1 LNKRKA
7 EITFTPIELKV
18 LFDASMITQ
27 EFIREAIK
35 EWDRFGEGH
44 FADFVQ
50 DYVNSRWEGYVIGN

>member
-1 LNKRKA
+1 MNKRKV

-18 LFDASMITQ
+18 LFDASQLTQ

-35 EWDRFGEGH
+35 KWDGFGEGH

-50 DYVNSRWEGYVIGN
+50 DYVNSRWEDYVIGN

>member
-1 LNKRKA
+1 
-7 EITFTPIELKV
+7 
-18 LFDASMITQ
+18 MITQ

-50 DYVNSRWEGYVIGN
+50 DYVNSRWEEYVIGN

>member
-1 LNKRKA
+1 MNKRKTDC
-7 EITFTPIELKV
+7 ILTPIELKV
-18 LFDASMITQ
+18 LFDASQLTQ

-35 EWDRFGEGH
+35 KWDGFGEGH